1 MARTRKIVKSSV
13 HRALNQIGDRWSQLI
28 IQEAF
33 RGASRF
39 EEFRARTNAPR
50 NTLSSR
56 LRGLVANGILEQRA
70 AKEGGARQSYHL
82 TPMGLDLYDSVLI
95 AWTWGIRWDATAPNG
110 PAGLIHTECGKPML
124 PTMVCRHCGGDISLH
139 TCSHH
144 PGPGAGY
151 EEVEIARLHRRRQS
165 GAEDAPRQAADVVDM
180 TGDRWTGLVIST
192 QYFGIH
198 RFDDI
203 QSALE
208 IATNILTDRL
218 RVLVANGVFER
229 RLYEMSPPRYEYWL
243 TKKGKDLY
251 PHALAL
257 LLWAE
262 KWLLKPGEEPPII
275 VTHRQCEQPVDA
287 AVVCSECRKP
297 LTPENV
303 TERRVKDRKAVA

>member
-1 MARTRKIVKSSV
+1 MARTRKIIKNSV
-13 HRALNQIGDRWSQLI
+13 HRALNTIGDRWSQLI

-33 RGASRF
+33 RGATRY
-39 EEFRARTNAPR
+39 EEFRARTGAPR
-50 NTLSSR
+50 NTLSNR
-56 LRGLVANGILEQRA
+56 LRGLVANGIFEQRA
-70 AKEGGARQSYHL
+70 HREGAARQSYHL
-82 TPMGLDLYDSVLI
+82 TQMGLDLFDSVLI
-95 AWTWGIRWDATAPNG
+95 AWCWGIRWDATAPNG
-110 PAGLIHTECGKPML
+110 PAGLVHTECGKSML
-124 PTMVCRHCGGDISLH
+124 PMMVCRHCGGDISLH

-144 PGPGAGY
+144 PGPGAGF

-165 GAEDAPRQAADVVDM
+165 GGEDAVHTVADVVDM

-203 QSALE
+203 QSMLD

-257 LLWAE
+257 LIWAD
-262 KWLLKPGEEPPII
+262 KWLLEDDQPPVI
-275 VTHRQCEQPVDA
+275 VTHNQCGHPVDS
-287 AVVCSECRKP
+287 VVICSECRHP
-297 LTPENV
+297 LTPETV
-303 TERRVKDRKAVA
+303 TERRTKDRKASAA